1 MSTQPGPQAYQ
12 YGPPGYA
19 PAPAPPTNVMAVWS
33 LVSSILGITLL
44 PAVGSVAGVVLG
56 HIAMSQLKRTG
67 ESGRGLAIAGL
78 VVGYS
83 GVVIIGLIVAAI
95 LYAAAGLGMLVWMYS

>member
-12 YGPPGYA
+12 YGPPGHV
-19 PAPAPPTNVMAVWS
+19 PAPAPPTNVMTVWS

-44 PAVGSVAGVVLG
+44 PGLGSVAGIVLG

-83 GVVIIGLIVAAI
+83 GIVIIGLIVAAI
-95 LYAAAGLGMLVWMYS
+95 LYAAAGLGMMVWMYS